1 MRSAKVITFR
11 IPLTPFTRGNYAH
24 RLKYFYTKMIR
35 MIVEGIGIDPSKQ
48 PVVVLKDTENDRVL
62 PIWIGPAE
70 ARAIELEL
78 RGVKPDRPLS
88 HDLLLAAIR
97 MAHGKVL
104 QVIVNDLQD
113 ATFYATID
121 IETPTSIQHIDS
133 RPSDAIALAV
143 RAACPVF
150 IEGNVETALMDAAQ
164 MNGNDQ
170 PPADAKN
177 ADAEEIERFKR
188 LLGESEEE

>member
-1 MRSAKVITFR
+1 
-11 IPLTPFTRGNYAH
+11 
-24 RLKYFYTKMIR
+24 

-48 PVVVLKDTENDRVL
+48 PVVVLKDTENERIL

-121 IETPTSIQHIDS
+121 IETPNGIQHIDS

-143 RAACPVF
+143 RAGCPVF

-164 MNGNDQ
+164 MSGRAESPGETESGD
-170 PPADAKN
+170 AD
-177 ADAEEIERFKR
+177 EIERFKR
-188 LLGESEEE
+188 LLGETEEE

>member
-1 MRSAKVITFR
+1 
-11 IPLTPFTRGNYAH
+11 
-24 RLKYFYTKMIR
+24 

-48 PVVVLKDTENDRVL
+48 PVVVLKDIENERVL

-88 HDLLLAAIR
+88 HDLLLASIH
-97 MAHGKVL
+97 MAHGRVL
-104 QVIVNDLQD
+104 QIIVNDLQD

-121 IETPTSIQHIDS
+121 IETPNGVRHIDA

-143 RAACPVF
+143 RAGCPVF
-150 IEGNVETALMDAAQ
+150 IDGNVENELRDAEQLSNKEEAP
-164 MNGNDQ
+164 GELGRSE
-170 PPADAKN
+170 
-177 ADAEEIERFKR
+177 DAEEIERFKR
-188 LLGESEEE
+188 LLGETDDE

>member
-1 MRSAKVITFR
+1 
-11 IPLTPFTRGNYAH
+11 
-24 RLKYFYTKMIR
+24 MIR

-48 PVVVLKDTENDRVL
+48 PVVVLKDTESERIL
-62 PIWIGPAE
+62 PIWIGPGE

-97 MAHGKVL
+97 MAHGKVV
-104 QVIVNDLQD
+104 QVIINDLQD

-121 IETPTSIQHIDS
+121 IETPTGIQHIDS

-143 RAACPVF
+143 RAGCPVF
-150 IEGNVETALMDAAQ
+150 IEGTVETALMDASQ
-164 MNGNDQ
+164 MSGRDE
-170 PPADAKN
+170 PPSETESEDA
-177 ADAEEIERFKR
+177 AEIERFKR
-188 LLGESEEE
+188 LLGESEEEEE

>member
-1 MRSAKVITFR
+1 
-11 IPLTPFTRGNYAH
+11 
-24 RLKYFYTKMIR
+24 

>member
-1 MRSAKVITFR
+1 
-11 IPLTPFTRGNYAH
+11 
-24 RLKYFYTKMIR
+24 

-88 HDLLLAAIR
+88 HDLLLATIR

-121 IETPTSIQHIDS
+121 IETPNGIQHIDS

-143 RAACPVF
+143 RAGCPVF

-170 PPADAKN
+170 PPAEAKN
-177 ADAEEIERFKR
+177 AEAEEIERFKR
-188 LLGESEEE
+188 LLGEAEEEE

>member
-1 MRSAKVITFR
+1 
-11 IPLTPFTRGNYAH
+11 
-24 RLKYFYTKMIR
+24 

-48 PVVVLKDTENDRVL
+48 PVVVLKDTESERIL
-62 PIWIGPAE
+62 PIWIGPGE

-121 IETPTSIQHIDS
+121 IETPTGIEHIDS

-143 RAACPVF
+143 RAGCPVF

-164 MNGNDQ
+164 MSGRDELPNEEVNGEANG
-170 PPADAKN
+170 
-177 ADAEEIERFKR
+177 DAEEIERFKR
-188 LLGESEEE
+188 LLGETEDDE

>member
-1 MRSAKVITFR
+1 
-11 IPLTPFTRGNYAH
+11 
-24 RLKYFYTKMIR
+24 MIR

-48 PVVVLKDTENDRVL
+48 PVVVLKDTENERIL

-113 ATFYATID
+113 ATFFATID
-121 IETPTSIQHIDS
+121 IETPTGVQHIDS

-143 RAACPVF
+143 RAGCPVF

-164 MNGNDQ
+164 MSNEETPGELGRND
-170 PPADAKN
+170 
-177 ADAEEIERFKR
+177 DAEEIERFKR
-188 LLGESEEE
+188 LLGETEDEE

>member
-1 MRSAKVITFR
+1 
-11 IPLTPFTRGNYAH
+11 
-24 RLKYFYTKMIR
+24 MIR

-48 PVVVLKDTENDRVL
+48 PVVVLKDTENERIL

-121 IETPTSIQHIDS
+121 IETPNGIQHIDS

-143 RAACPVF
+143 RAGCPVF

-164 MNGNDQ
+164 MSGRAESPGETESGD
-170 PPADAKN
+170 AD
-177 ADAEEIERFKR
+177 EIERFKR
-188 LLGESEEE
+188 LLGETEEE